1 MENKKMVL
9 NTRIDK
15 VIVYKT
21 GVQITEVSKS
31 NLSKGEQLLTITNL
45 SETID
50 KESVRVKGIG
60 NGKIIN
66 IMVEF
71 NSKKEYKKEEYKKL
85 SDSIEKIEKE
95 MKKKGKELERLNE
108 QITKYKNMENLFY
121 TDWSKAYA
129 FGEVDLHTFS
139 NFNEKIND
147 YIVSK
152 IELVQ
157 VIEDKN
163 KELLKELQVLRNKI
177 SKLGPIEEVHNFYE
191 ITIDLNVLKEGEFNI
206 EISYTIKQA
215 YWIPFYDVSLSEQNA
230 RLIMMAHIFNNTG
243 IDWNNVQIEISTASL
258 KPIMLIK
265 PNPMILQEYV
275 PIYYKGGGRT
285 KYDGFTGGSLPAP
298 VTTGDTLGGA
308 LKKVDMGPETGK
320 MPEEPKTE
328 IKTTYAE
335 VSENIGVQLFKI
347 SNRIDIPSDK
357 NPHPV
362 NLTIQE
368 LETKKKYYWSSIM
381 PENVIIQD
389 TLINGDL
396 LLLAG
401 NCKIYYAEE
410 FIGETVI
417 PVIAPKERFKL
428 GTRVS
433 YDFRI
438 EKKLIDRSKD
448 KKSIK
453 GRLKNNYEYKIIIR
467 NLNNVSEDLTLY
479 DRIPH
484 SSSENIKIEFES
496 INPEPD
502 KKELGILKWR
512 TNMKGIQEKVIQYK
526 YSIEYKQGIN
536 INPPLP

>member
-1 MENKKMVL
+1 
-9 NTRIDK
+9 
-15 VIVYKT
+15 
-21 GVQITEVSKS
+21 
-31 NLSKGEQLLTITNL
+31 
-45 SETID
+45 
-50 KESVRVKGIG
+50 
-60 NGKIIN
+60 
-66 IMVEF
+66 
-71 NSKKEYKKEEYKKL
+71 
-85 SDSIEKIEKE
+85 
-95 MKKKGKELERLNE
+95 
-108 QITKYKNMENLFY
+108 
-121 TDWSKAYA
+121 
-129 FGEVDLHTFS
+129 
-139 NFNEKIND
+139 
-147 YIVSK
+147 
-152 IELVQ
+152 
-157 VIEDKN
+157 
-163 KELLKELQVLRNKI
+163 
-177 SKLGPIEEVHNFYE
+177 
-191 ITIDLNVLKEGEFNI
+191 
-206 EISYTIKQA
+206 
-215 YWIPFYDVSLSEQNA
+215 
-230 RLIMMAHIFNNTG
+230 
-243 IDWNNVQIEISTASL
+243 
-258 KPIMLIK
+258 
-265 PNPMILQEYV
+265 
-275 PIYYKGGGRT
+275 
-285 KYDGFTGGSLPAP
+285 
-298 VTTGDTLGGA
+298 
-308 LKKVDMGPETGK
+308 
-320 MPEEPKTE
+320 
-328 IKTTYAE
+328 
-335 VSENIGVQLFKI
+335 
-347 SNRIDIPSDK
+347 
-357 NPHPV
+357 
-362 NLTIQE
+362 
-368 LETKKKYYWSSIM
+368 M